1 MLNVIAIGS
10 RVEQNQNWLK
20 LKQKLKP
27 KPYFGFVCFGYFR
40 FLYLPPFAIASLID
54 WTGRLDHQF
63 LLQILGYPFNYTY
76 RVIDVEQNQNL

>member
-20 LKQKLKP
+20 LKP
-27 KPYFGFVCFGYFR
+27 KPYFGYFR

-54 WTGRLDHQF
+54 WLDHQF
-63 LLQILGYPFNYTY
+63 LLQILGYQFNYTY
-76 RVIDVEQNQNL
+76 RVIDVEQNQNQ